1 MNIEQHFQ
9 NNTEV
14 RNDGNTV
21 LDTVNFHTVGQLK
34 NALKDLPDDRFIA
47 CQVVAKDG
55 KAWNMWGEFCPQV
68 PQGTIACLTFRHDEL
83 ETLP

>member
-1 MNIEQHFQ
+1 MQTDSKNHETPTDA
-9 NNTEV
+9 NN
-14 RNDGNTV
+14 V
-21 LDTVNFHTVGQLK
+21 LAAVNFHTVGTLK
-34 NALKDLPDDRFIA
+34 KALEGLPDDRFIA

-68 PQGTIACLTFRHDEL
+68 SQGTIACLTFRHDEL

>member
-1 MNIEQHFQ
+1 MENKTSTNHE
-9 NNTEV
+9 NG
-14 RNDGNTV
+14 NDANR
-21 LDTVNFHTVGQLK
+21 LLATVNFCNVGELRK
-34 NALKDLPDDRFIA
+34 ALENLPDDRFIA

-68 PQGTIACLTFRHDEL
+68 PQGTISCLTFRHDEL

>member
-1 MNIEQHFQ
+1 MNKEQNSQ
-9 NNTEV
+9 MTTEA

-21 LDTVNFHTVGQLK
+21 APVNFHTVGTLK
-34 NALKDLPDDRFIA
+34 KALEGLPDDRFIV

-55 KAWNMWGEFCPQV
+55 KVWNMWGEFCPQV

-83 ETLP
+83 KTLP

>member
-1 MNIEQHFQ
+1 MKKEQNHQ
-9 NNTEV
+9 NSTEA

-21 LDTVNFHTVGQLK
+21 LAAVNFHTIGTLK
-34 NALKDLPDDRFIA
+34 KALEGLPDDRFIA

>member
-1 MNIEQHFQ
+1 MAETLNINE
-9 NNTEV
+9 N
-14 RNDGNTV
+14 GNCANRM
-21 LDTVNFHTVGQLK
+21 LATVNIHQVGQLRK
-34 NALKDLPDDRFIA
+34 ALEGLPDDTFIA

-55 KAWNMWGEFCPQV
+55 KAWNMWGEFCPKV

>member
-1 MNIEQHFQ
+1 MNKEQCPQ
-9 NNTEV
+9 NSTEAC
-14 RNDGNTV
+14 NDGNTV
-21 LDTVNFHTVGQLK
+21 LAAVNFHTVGTLK
-34 NALKDLPDDRFIA
+34 NALEGLPDDRFIA

-68 PQGTIACLTFRHDEL
+68 SQGTIACLTFRHDEL

>member
-1 MNIEQHFQ
+1 MEKEATNS
-9 NNTEV
+9 TT
-14 RNDGNTV
+14 GNTSLASV
-21 LDTVNFHTVGQLK
+21 TFYTVGSLK
-34 NALKDLPDDRFIA
+34 KALEGLPEDRFIA

-55 KAWNMWGEFCPQV
+55 KAWNMRGEFCAQV

>member
-1 MNIEQHFQ
+1 MAETTNINE
-9 NNTEV
+9 N
-14 RNDGNTV
+14 GNCANRV
-21 LDTVNFHTVGQLK
+21 LATVNFHQVGQLRK
-34 NALKDLPDDRFIA
+34 ALEGLPDDTFIA

-55 KAWNMWGEFCPQV
+55 KAWNMWGEFCPKV

>member
-1 MNIEQHFQ
+1 MNKEHNSQMT
-9 NNTEV
+9 TEA

-21 LDTVNFHTVGQLK
+21 LAAVNFHTVGQLK

-55 KAWNMWGEFCPQV
+55 KAWNMWGEFCQQV

>member
-1 MNIEQHFQ
+1 MSEENKQQ
-9 NNTEV
+9 NTEAMQY
-14 RNDGNTV
+14 DTV
-21 LDTVNFHTVGQLK
+21 LPTVNFCKVGELRK
-34 NALKDLPDDRFIA
+34 ALENLPDDRFIA

-68 PQGTIACLTFRHDEL
+68 PQGTIAALTFRHDEL

>member
-1 MNIEQHFQ
+1 MNNKEQKVE
-9 NNTEV
+9 TSTLAAIA
-14 RNDGNTV
+14 GNTV
-21 LDTVNFHTVGQLK
+21 APVNFHTVGTLK
-34 NALKDLPDDRFIA
+34 KALEGLPDDRYIV

-55 KAWNMWGEFCPQV
+55 KVWNMWGEFCPQV

>member
-1 MNIEQHFQ
+1 M
-9 NNTEV
+9 
-14 RNDGNTV
+14 
-21 LDTVNFHTVGQLK
+21 LATVNFHTVGQLK
-34 NALKDLPDDRFIA
+34 NVLKDLPDDRFIA

-55 KAWNMWGEFCPQV
+55 KVWNMWGEICPQV